1 MSRVSGRRACR
12 LAWLVPAKT
21 VLGETRRVGVGSLRR
36 VRLSHA
42 LALALFLGAPAAWAE
57 DAAQPAKSTD
67 AAQTAAAKPA
77 LKLPAGMT
85 RYAKPV
91 IRNGKVVLWHG
102 PSRNG
107 GKAVAYSRPA
117 GAAPSAAVAATILVE
132 SADPEAKRAAIE
144 IAGVIGGDGGEAKPV
159 LGRMS
164 RAAFAKAVGGDS
176 ADFAVAPLDG
186 LLDSTE
192 SGADWRRRVPYVA
205 RLYNEDIELIAPRA
219 IGDLRQLAG
228 RKVNVDA
235 ADSAIA
241 TSAEII
247 FSHLKVAAAWTNY
260 PLSEALQR
268 LARGEIDAILTVDLG
283 GSDALA
289 AVGGGGR
296 FHILSIPCTTAMR
309 AYYAPRRLTAANL
322 PTLIGA
328 DEKIDTVSTPLVLV
342 AIDGAT
348 PARADRLA
356 AFAGRFFAG
365 FDQLLDDAKDARW
378 RDVNL
383 AATIDQLP
391 RLGAAQAWLD
401 QHKGETSADFEAFRT
416 IAQAADASSEG
427 PTAADSDRLYKGL
440 VRLSGAGR

>member
-21 VLGETRRVGVGSLRR
+21 VLGGTRRVGIGSLRA

-42 LALALFLGAPAAWAE
+42 LALALSLGAPAAFAE

-67 AAQTAAAKPA
+67 AAQTPAAKPA
-77 LKLPAGMT
+77 LKMPAGMT

-102 PSRNG
+102 PSHNG
-107 GKAVAYSRPA
+107 GKPVAYSRPT
-117 GAAPSAAVAATILVE
+117 GAAPSAAAAATVLVD
-132 SADPEAKRAAIE
+132 SADPEAKRAASE
-144 IAGVIGGDGGEAKPV
+144 IAGVISGDGGEAKPV

-164 RAAFAKAVGGDS
+164 HAAFARAVNGDS

-186 LLDSTE
+186 LLDSTQ

-219 IGDLRQLAG
+219 VDDLRQLAG

-247 FSHLKVAAAWTNY
+247 FSHLKVAPAWTNY

-283 GSDALA
+283 GSDALT

-296 FHILSIPCTTAMR
+296 FHILSIPCTSAMR
-309 AYYAPRRLTAANL
+309 AYYAPKRLTAADL

-356 AFAGRFFAG
+356 PFAGRFFAG

-391 RLGAAQAWLD
+391 RFGAAQTWLD
-401 QHKGETSADFEAFRT
+401 QHKGEPSADFEAFRT

-440 VRLSGAGR
+440 VQLSGAGR

>member
-1 MSRVSGRRACR
+1 MMSRVSRRRACR
-12 LAWLVPAKT
+12 QARLVPAKT
-21 VLGETRRVGVGSLRR
+21 VSGEAQRLGIGSRRG

-42 LALALFLGAPAAWAE
+42 LALAFLLSAPAASAE
-57 DAAQPAKSTD
+57 DAAQSGKSTD
-67 AAQTAAAKPA
+67 AAQTQPSAKTA
-77 LKLPAGMT
+77 LPLPPGMI
-85 RYAKPV
+85 RYDKPV
-91 IRNGKVVLWHG
+91 IRNGKLVLWHG
-102 PSRNG
+102 PGRNG
-107 GKAVAYSRPA
+107 VKAPATRPPA
-117 GAAPSAAVAATILVE
+117 VAPSATFTVLVDSGDREARQAA
-132 SADPEAKRAAIE
+132 SE
-144 IAGVIGGDGGEAKPV
+144 IAAVLSGAGAEAKPV

-164 RAAFAKAVGGDS
+164 RAAFAKEVSGGA

-186 LLDSTE
+186 LLNSTQ
-192 SGADWRRRVPYVA
+192 SGPDWRRRIPYVA

-219 IGDLRQLAG
+219 VDDLGQLAG

-235 ADSAIA
+235 ADSATA

-247 FSHLKVAAAWTNY
+247 FSNLKVTANWTNY

-268 LARGEIDAILTVDLG
+268 LARGEIDAILTVGLG
-283 GSDALA
+283 NPDASA
-289 AVGGGGR
+289 ALGEGR

-309 AYYAPRRLTAANL
+309 AYYAPKRLTAADS
-322 PTLIGA
+322 PTLISA
-328 DEKIDTVSTPLVLV
+328 DEKVDTVSAALVLV

-356 AFAGRFFAG
+356 PLADRFFAG

-401 QHKGETSADFEAFRT
+401 QHKGETSADFEVFRT
-416 IAQAADASSEG
+416 LAQAADASSEG
-427 PTAADSDRLYKGL
+427 PTAADSDRLYKSL
-440 VRLSGAGR
+440 VRLSGPGR